1 MSERAES
8 PWAAFLTFRP
18 ASGNRKTSYQRCG
31 AWVRARQGHPPPPLH
46 CKFFQSEVPIINL
59 PRFLQIVTSAMPGRL
74 LDPTCGELA
83 RRHWPHYSAI
93 LLLLLGLAAS
103 DLIPP
108 QQHALY
114 SGSDRQ
120 WWTYS
125 RPTVSET
132 LPDWSMPLLAV
143 VLPLT
148 VICTLATGRLEA
160 HHMGLALLACVAASG
175 LATNVLKTQVRG
187 TALEASMFC
196 AVVSKLLSQLP
207 LHAGRPP
214 PPRLCP
220 EVLAKVACSHLFRPA
235 QRPAGVRGQI

>member
-1 MSERAES
+1 VRVGCGYAAPPS
-8 PWAAFLTFRP
+8 PPDPSVLQVTFPSRRLPSWLHVGLSLIPCRP
-18 ASGNRKTSYQRCG
+18 L
-31 AWVRARQGHPPPPLH
+31 PPPWCEPARGPWP
-46 CKFFQSEVPIINL
+46 QSSPIWL
-59 PRFLQIVTSAMPGRL
+59 RL
-74 LDPTCGELA
+74 LAWAGPYLT
-83 RRHWPHYSAI
+83 
-93 LLLLLGLAAS
+93 
-103 DLIPP
+103 PP